1 MYTHINF
8 SNYYVLHYAYAY
20 STILLTRHRAGI
32 HSPQAKSSLQ
42 GVHTMNYNKS
52 EIMKRAW
59 TLYKNKNRLILE
71 QLAGT
76 RKDSP
81 LYPLI
86 KKNVPPFAD
95 SLKQAWADAKREV
108 TKARAVASL
117 SVADK
122 TKLAGAFL
130 FS

>member
-1 MYTHINF
+1 
-8 SNYYVLHYAYAY
+8 
-20 STILLTRHRAGI
+20 
-32 HSPQAKSSLQ
+32 
-42 GVHTMNYNKS
+42 MNYNKS

-71 QLAGT
+71 QLGRT
-76 RKDSP
+76 KKDSP
-81 LYPLI
+81 LYPII

-108 TKARAVASL
+108 TKARAVTSL

-122 TKLAGAFL
+122 TKLDGLKKEL
-130 FS
+130 FVLEMKDRWNNHDSQRASKLQALINELETKAA